1 MRFEG
6 DANKAA
12 ANLAKHGVSF
22 EEAQEVFDDED
33 ALVSYDAFHSEDEER
48 FFIIGFSSRRLLYV
62 VYAECEDDVIRLISA
77 RRAVR
82 EEQKDYER
90 AND

>member
-1 MRFEG
+1 MRFEW
-6 DANKAA
+6 DADKAA

-22 EEAQEVFDDED
+22 EEAQEVFDDDD
-33 ALVSYDAFHSEDEER
+33 ALISYDVFHSQSEER
-48 FFIIGFSSRRLLYV
+48 FFIIGLSSQQLLYV
-62 VYAECEDDVIRLISA
+62 VYAEREDDVIRLISA

-82 EEQKDYER
+82 KEQQDYER